1 MIFRQI
7 VFYSLLVGV
16 LSGAVLTAAQAWHV
30 VPIIHS
36 AEVFE
41 RESASVPAI
50 EQAGQLARVHDHS
63 EHKHSADAWAPD
75 NGIERTAY
83 TLLSNVLTAIG
94 FALAIMVVMVAS
106 SSLNNTAV
114 RWFDWRHG
122 LLWGISGYTVFW
134 LAPALGLPPEIPLA
148 ATADLEARQIWW
160 VFAVVSTAAGLAGF
174 AFGKSPWRWAAP
186 LMLLVPHLV
195 GAPHAPGAMFA
206 DQPPAAAAQLEQLAQ
221 QFIGATA
228 IANIAFWLVL
238 GLVSAWAVRR
248 ILSPSGNVSPSGPEL
263 PPEIE
268 SSSV

>member
-7 VFYSLLVGV
+7 VFYSLLAGV
-16 LSGAVLTAAQAWHV
+16 LSGAVLTVAQTWQV

-41 RESASVPAI
+41 GAAASVPAI
-50 EQAGQLARVHDHS
+50 EHAGQLLSAHDTAH
-63 EHKHSADAWAPD
+63 EHSAGAWAPG

-83 TLLSNVLTAIG
+83 TLLSNVLTAVG
-94 FALAIMVVMVAS
+94 FALALMVVMVAS
-106 SSLNNTAV
+106 SSLKNNAV
-114 RWFDWRHG
+114 TRFNWRHG

-160 VFAVVSTAAGLAGF
+160 LFTVVSTAAGLAGL

-221 QFIGATA
+221 QFIAATA
-228 IANIAFWLVL
+228 IANIAFWLAL
-238 GLVSAWAVRR
+238 GLTSAWAVRR
-248 ILSPSGNVSPSGPEL
+248 ILSPSGNISPSGSEL